1 MVDILELNLFSEDV
15 YAFAVEEGRIVFWGS
30 AFLETSAADGENLAH
45 AVSSV
50 VDAVVIRPCSPDSV
64 SSDYF
69 NDDAVIRH
77 REQMLAVILVSEALL
92 PDAPE
97 HPLVT
102 KGLVVGTATFPVFCT
117 LVCCCCISA
126 PCGKYI
132 FLYSLRVFTF
142 PTPLS
147 AEIIPSQVS

>member
-1 MVDILELNLFSEDV
+1 MVDILKLDLFSEDV
-15 YAFAVEEGRIVFWGS
+15 YVFAVEEGCIDGRGS
-30 AFLETSAADGENLAH
+30 AFLETASADGENLSH

-102 KGLVVGTATFPVFCT
+102 ESLVIGTATFLVF
-117 LVCCCCISA
+117 
-126 PCGKYI
+126 
-132 FLYSLRVFTF
+132 
-142 PTPLS
+142 
-147 AEIIPSQVS
+147 

>member
-15 YAFAVEEGRIVFWGS
+15 YAFAVEEGCIDFWGS
-30 AFLETSAADGENLAH
+30 AFLETASADGDNLAH

-50 VDAVVIRPCSPDSV
+50 VDAVVIKPCSPDLV
-64 SSDYF
+64 SLDCF

-97 HPLVT
+97 HPLV
-102 KGLVVGTATFPVFCT
+102 
-117 LVCCCCISA
+117 
-126 PCGKYI
+126 
-132 FLYSLRVFTF
+132 LYACMLLLHIRSLR
-142 PTPLS
+142 
-147 AEIIPSQVS
+147 